1 LIGGA
6 STVMIVNSNFS
17 NNTAFGIRT
26 SGGSPTVR
34 VGGTIITGNG
44 TGVADGSGTI
54 ESYCT
59 NQLNG
64 NSGDGAFFG
73 SCLAQK

>member
-1 LIGGA
+1 MITD
-6 STVMIVNSNFS
+6 STVSHNPS
-17 NNTAFGIRT
+17 FGIRT
-26 SGGSPTVR
+26 STGSPTVR
-34 VGGTIITGNG
+34 VGTTTITGNG
-44 TGVADGSGTI
+44 TGVSVGAGTI

-73 SCLAQK
+73 ACLPLK